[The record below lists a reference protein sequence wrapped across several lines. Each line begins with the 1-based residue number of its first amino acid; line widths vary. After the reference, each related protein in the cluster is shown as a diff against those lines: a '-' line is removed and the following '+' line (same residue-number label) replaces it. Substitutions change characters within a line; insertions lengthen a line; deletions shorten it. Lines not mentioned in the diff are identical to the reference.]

1 MRRFWSDRKGNVAV
15 LFAFAIV
22 PVMGAVGA
30 AVDYSLAN
38 SYRTDM
44 QKALDSTALALS
56 KILPTDEATMN
67 KVGMEYFLASLGN
80 HTMADLNLE
89 ITPEV
94 GKVNLRAT
102 GNYSPKIANLLGVT
116 HFPIGANAEAT
127 WGLGKVEVVLA
138 LDNTGSMA
146 GQKIVKLKQGAQKLV
161 DILKNAAK
169 NEGDAKIGIVPYTVQ
184 VKVDPAAFAA
194 ATWWRDGFCSNSR
207 YKTKKDCEKQNGT
220 WMSTN
225 SASWTGCIA
234 DRDQKNSS
242 NNWINHDVKDTE
254 PNANSDTKF
263 PRAPANSNR
272 CPAATILP
280 LTDVHTTSGYNA
292 VTNKISTMQAV
303 GNTNVTMGAV
313 WGWHLLDNKAPFPE
327 GKPYNTK
334 DVQKYLIL
342 MTDGLNTESRYSNSQ
357 SAINDRTE
365 EACDSIKAL
374 PQNTANNPPTPA
386 IKVWSIR
393 LVDGNQTLLR
403 NCATNTSMYMN
414 VTDPNQLDGVFGA
427 IGTEIANL
435 HLSK

>member
-22 PVMGAVGA
+22 PVIGAMGA

-67 KVGMEYFLASLGN
+67 KVGMEYFQASMGK
-80 HTMADLNLE
+80 HTMANLDLE
-89 ITPEV
+89 IVPGV
-94 GKVNLRAT
+94 GKVTLRAT
-102 GNYSPKIANLLGVT
+102 GDYSPKIANVLGVT
-116 HFPIGANAEAT
+116 HFQIGANAEAT

-138 LDNTGSMA
+138 LDNTGSMS

-161 DILKNAAK
+161 DILKNAARK
-169 NEGDAKIGIVPYTVQ
+169 EGDAKIGVVPYTVQ
-184 VKVDPAAFAA
+184 VKVDPVAHAT
-194 ATWWRDGFCSNSR
+194 ATWWRDGYCSKSQ
-207 YKTKKDCEKQNGT
+207 YKNEDDCEDENGT
-220 WMSTN
+220 WRTN
-225 SASWTGCIA
+225 SGNWTGCISE
-234 DRDQKNSS
+234 RDQKNAS
-242 NNWINHDVKDTE
+242 NNWINHDANDTE
-254 PNANSDTKF
+254 PDANNDTKF

-280 LTDVHTTSGYNA
+280 LTDIHAQAGYDA
-292 VTNKISTMQAV
+292 VTSKISAMQAV
-303 GNTNVTMGAV
+303 GNTNVTIGAV
-313 WGWHLLDNKAPFPE
+313 WGWHLLDDKAPFIE

-342 MTDGLNTESRYSNSQ
+342 MTDGLNTESRYSSSQ
-357 SAINDRTE
+357 NTIDDRTE
-365 EACDSIKAL
+365 AACDAIKAL

-393 LVDGNQTLLR
+393 LIDGNQTLLR

-414 VTDPNQLDGVFGA
+414 VTDPNQLDSVFGA